1 MLMMLARAVVKKH
14 NLTLDRTSMHARGF
28 TEREFEGRCTDA
40 DDAVGKRDD
49 DARPCGRELPPA
61 GRWARDFAGKSS

>member
-28 TEREFEGRCTDA
+28 TGRRWEREFEGRCTDA
-40 DDAVGKRDD
+40 DDAVGR
-49 DARPCGRELPPA
+49 RV
-61 GRWARDFAGKSS
+61 